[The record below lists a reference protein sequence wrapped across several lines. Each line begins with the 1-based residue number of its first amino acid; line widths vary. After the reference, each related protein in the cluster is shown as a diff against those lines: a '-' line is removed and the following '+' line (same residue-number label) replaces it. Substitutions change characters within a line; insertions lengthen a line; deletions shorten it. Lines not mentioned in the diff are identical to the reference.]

1 MFLPAMSSAR
11 RYKNG
16 RPTKRTPDVVKKLF
30 DAIKEGVPFKLACM
44 YAGITYECF
53 NQWRQK
59 DPDFDRQVDELV
71 AKPAI
76 DLFKIIRKQAPET
89 WQAGALMWRGVSTRS
104 QSGYSLSR
112 YSRTSL

>member
-1 MFLPAMSSAR
+1 
-11 RYKNG
+11 
-16 RPTKRTPDVVKKLF
+16 
-30 DAIKEGVPFKLACM
+30 M

-76 DLFKIIRKQAPET
+76 DLFKIIREQAPEN
-89 WQAGALMWRGVSTRS
+89 WQAGAW
-104 QSGYSLSR
+104 SLER
-112 YSRTSL
+112 RFPEMFAKPEAQLQLNVLAQAAVVNGNEVIFHRVE